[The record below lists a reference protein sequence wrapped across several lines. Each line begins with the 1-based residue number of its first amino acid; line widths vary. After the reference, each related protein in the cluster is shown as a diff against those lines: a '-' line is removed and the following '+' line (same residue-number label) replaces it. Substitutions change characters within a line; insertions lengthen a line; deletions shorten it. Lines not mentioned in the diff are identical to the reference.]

1 MGEIYFLDI
10 NLIAL
15 SWNCIN
21 CEAANDYHHNRCEV
35 CGYERYFSVSEV
47 NMLLQKKDEDPSEL
61 KKLKTTYKRNNTIT
75 KKLREEN
82 REIQSQVT
90 DLQKFKDTFDYEVI
104 SKQKE
109 IVRLKNKGFYY
120 KLSLV
125 IAFFIILF
133 LVLTQVNIEI
143 KF

>member
-1 MGEIYFLDI
+1 M
-10 NLIAL
+10 

>member
-1 MGEIYFLDI
+1 M
-10 NLIAL
+10 

-82 REIQSQVT
+82 REIQSQIT

>member
-1 MGEIYFLDI
+1 M
-10 NLIAL
+10 

-120 KLSLV
+120 KSSLV

>member
-1 MGEIYFLDI
+1 M
-10 NLIAL
+10 

-21 CEAANDYHHNRCEV
+21 CEAANDYHHNRCDV

-82 REIQSQVT
+82 REIQTQMA
-90 DLQKFKDTFDYEVI
+90 DLQKFKDTFDHELTN
-104 SKQKE
+104 KQSQ
-109 IVRLKNKGFYY
+109 IIRLKNKGFYY

-125 IAFFIILF
+125 GAFFVILF
-133 LVLTQVNIEI
+133 LILTQVNIEI
-143 KF
+143 QF